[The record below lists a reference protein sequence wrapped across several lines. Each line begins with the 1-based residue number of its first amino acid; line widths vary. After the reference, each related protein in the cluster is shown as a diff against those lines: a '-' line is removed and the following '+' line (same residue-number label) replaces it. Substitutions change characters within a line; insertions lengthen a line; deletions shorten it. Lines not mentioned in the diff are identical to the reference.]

1 MKPVIL
7 VSIDW
12 RRPQDGK
19 TGLGIASIAAALQA
33 SGVPC
38 QVIDAQ
44 VNCPEF
50 SLRRVLKELLIAI
63 TEAGP
68 NCLVGFGVYV
78 WNDAEVRDLIS
89 LIKGKGTDIVLG
101 GPQISYMEK
110 NQLESVYPEADFFV
124 RGQGEMAIVALA
136 KGRVPDDCG
145 IHIAG
150 TPDLGRKADHDLLE
164 LPSPYL
170 LETIQIQENIRWETQ
185 RGCPFKCSFCQ
196 HREPGKR
203 LKHQWFD
210 CQRLEKELKM
220 FAAAG
225 VKRISILDPIFHTNP
240 TRAIGVLNSIKTA
253 GVTAQ
258 LALQC
263 RFETCSEEFL
273 DALDGLD
280 VILEFGL
287 QTTIKAEYLAI
298 QRPNHMEV
306 VCNRIRQLHERKI
319 DFEISL
325 IYGLPHQ
332 TLESFRASVDWC
344 LQREVPRVR
353 AWPLMLLRG
362 TPLYEQKELYGFVE
376 SNDQGIPIVIA
387 SNSFSQEEYA
397 EMAKI
402 AEMLEVS

>member
-38 QVIDAQ
+38 QMIDAQ
-44 VNCPEF
+44 VNCPDF
-50 SLRRVLKELLIAI
+50 SLKRVLQELLIAI

-78 WNDAEVRDLIS
+78 WNDAEVRDLIR
-89 LIKGKGTDIVLG
+89 LIKGKGADIVLG

-110 NQLESVYPEADFFV
+110 NLLESIYPEADFFV

-136 KGRVPDDCG
+136 KGKMPDDCG

-150 TPDLGRKADHDLLE
+150 TPDLGHKADHDLLE

-170 LETIQIQENIRWETQ
+170 LETIQIQDNIRWETQ

-210 CQRLEKELKM
+210 CQRLEKELEM

-225 VKRISILDPIFHTNP
+225 VKRISVLDPIFHTNP
-240 TRAIGVLNSIKTA
+240 TRAIGVLNSIKAA

-263 RFETCSEEFL
+263 RFETCTEEFL

-280 VILEFGL
+280 VTLEFGL

-376 SNDQGIPIVIA
+376 SNDQSIPIVIA

-397 EMAKI
+397 EMANI
-402 AEMLEVS
+402 AEMLEES